1 MWFDSDCLKGILR
14 SPGTMT
20 TCHFGV
26 WNIWIISLR
35 DAWIMGCSWL
45 LYESGLWIACASRA
59 PGYATGPENVEPL
72 WFKPSSVD
80 DIEIRSLHFDTEFP
94 T

>member
-1 MWFDSDCLKGILR
+1 MHYIYIHMWFDSDCLKGILR

-35 DAWIMGCSWL
+35 DAWI
-45 LYESGLWIACASRA
+45 RA
-59 PGYATGPENVEPL
+59 MDRG
-72 WFKPSSVD
+72 
-80 DIEIRSLHFDTEFP
+80 
-94 T
+94 

>member
-35 DAWIMGCSWL
+35 DAWI
-45 LYESGLWIACASRA
+45 RA
-59 PGYATGPENVEPL
+59 MDRG
-72 WFKPSSVD
+72 
-80 DIEIRSLHFDTEFP
+80 
-94 T
+94 